1 MPPPPPPLPPPPPQ
15 EGQPA
20 PAAKS
25 RRRPAA
31 ELSPTSVLPPSPA
44 GPNAGA
50 GPQSPCT
57 PPTKPPPLP
66 QPHPAAGHQRPQRS
80 QVGANGAT
88 AHAKKGVPGQVPEAA
103 SRSRAPTRPAADSP
117 SPLKGTTR
125 LSRVI
130 NGKVGPPAVGAAA
143 PEGEVLRLRAQCV
156 EIAAELASAQVQVH
170 VMEQNMQELREEHLQ
185 WRLQQEVAA
194 QRKEEVMART
204 LEELHAAMLTARAEC
219 MSLRAVAEDELAKR
233 QQLAV
238 ELAENEQALVALA
251 EGRHKEAEELR
262 AQAAALA
269 QERERLKRRLGAA
282 WRERDGL
289 RVEVAATVDGVA
301 AAEAVLVEV
310 RRDRD
315 GLAGML
321 AEVTQER
328 DGWKASL
335 AAANRERENLLMELS
350 VATSELAAGHSKRS
364 ADADHD
370 QVPEDGGEGPTEVVT
385 GSQAGRNVIIGGM
398 GETEEDDLLVHG
410 AGAKMEGSGPSLADM
425 SAQELRVA
433 LQAAHE
439 ERDAVRLALEDAF
452 RELLRFK
459 ADAAGQGRSLQ
470 T

>member
-1 MPPPPPPLPPPPPQ
+1 MAFGPRRPGPLKLE

-20 PAAKS
+20 PAA
-25 RRRPAA
+25 RFRGRPAT
-31 ELSPTSVLPPSPA
+31 ELSPTSVLPPPTA

-80 QVGANGAT
+80 HVGANGAT
-88 AHAKKGVPGQVPEAA
+88 IHIKNGVPGHVPEAA
-103 SRSRAPTRPAADSP
+103 SRSRASTKLAADSP

-125 LSRVI
+125 LSRVVNCKI
-130 NGKVGPPAVGAAA
+130 GPPTVGAAA

-156 EIAAELASAQVQVH
+156 EITAELASAQVQVH

-194 QRKEEVMART
+194 QREVEVMART
-204 LEELHAAMLTARAEC
+204 LKELHAAMLTARAEC
-219 MSLRAVAEDELAKR
+219 TSLRAIAEEELAKR
-233 QQLAV
+233 QVLEV
-238 ELAENEQALVALA
+238 EHADKEQALVALV

-262 AQAAALA
+262 AQTAALA

-289 RVEVAATVDGVA
+289 RAEVAATVDGVA

-321 AEVTQER
+321 TEVSQER
-328 DGWKASL
+328 DGWKALL

-350 VATSELAAGHSKRS
+350 VATTELAAGHSKRS
-364 ADADHD
+364 ADIDHD
-370 QVPEDGGEGPTEVVT
+370 QVPEDGGEGPTEVLT
-385 GSQAGRNVIIGGM
+385 GSQAGRNVISGVLR
-398 GETEEDDLLVHG
+398 EAEEDLLVHG
-410 AGAKMEGSGPSLADM
+410 AGAKKEGSGPLLADM
-425 SAQELRVA
+425 SAEELRLA

-459 ADAAGQGRSLQ
+459 ADAEGQGRSLN